1 MVAEKTQINQ
11 LIKKYRLVNQIRQ
24 EDMAKAIGVS
34 RATLINYEKGG
45 KMKHYAWVLEV
56 RPGYENEYKK
66 RHDEIWPEMVEMLSE
81 AGLRNYNIFRHGLTL
96 FGYFETDDL
105 KKSID
110 HIVKSEVNK
119 KWGEYMSD
127 ILKAEIDPKTNFP
140 YLLPI
145 QMHLD

>member
-1 MVAEKTQINQ
+1 
-11 LIKKYRLVNQIRQ
+11 
-24 EDMAKAIGVS
+24 
-34 RATLINYEKGG
+34 
-45 KMKHYAWVLEV
+45 
-56 RPGYENEYKK
+56 
-66 RHDEIWPEMVEMLSE
+66 MVEMLSE

-110 HIVKSEVNK
+110 HIAKSEVNK
-119 KWGEYMSD
+119 KWGEYMAPIMKVD
-127 ILKAEIDPKTNFP
+127 IDPQTNFP

>member
-1 MVAEKTQINQ
+1 
-11 LIKKYRLVNQIRQ
+11 
-24 EDMAKAIGVS
+24 
-34 RATLINYEKGG
+34 
-45 KMKHYAWVLEV
+45 MKHYAWVLEV
-56 RPGYENEYKK
+56 RPGYEDEYKK

-110 HIVKSEVNK
+110 HIAKSEVNK
-119 KWGEYMSD
+119 KWGEYMAPIMKVD
-127 ILKAEIDPKTNFP
+127 IDPQTNFP